1 MMNMD
6 LSQYENCYIK
16 IFVVQKN
23 DFYMFDRF
31 VDRCYTEGNFFELK
45 IVEDFSDLDPN
56 SITDEVVEVGEDTMA
71 LLDRYVEEIDSE
83 AINKNKL
90 KRLLKNLYVEA
101 CEVE

>member
-1 MMNMD
+1 M
-6 LSQYENCYIK
+6 K
-16 IFVVQKN
+16 V
-23 DFYMFDRF
+23 
-31 VDRCYTEGNFFELK
+31 TFFELK

-101 CEVE
+101 SEVE